1 MTTKVCESSRV
12 RYRKNRDRFTPAQ
25 ALVHVRD
32 GAGFCTACE
41 AIVVDGIDDIGT
53 TSCPVCGAA
62 SVVTASDAQL
72 CGALNVIEDERPTLA
87 GMLRRD
93 EKPRTR
99 ATTMSIERRRLA
111 KYVPGKDA

>member
-1 MTTKVCESSRV
+1 MTTRVCDTQAV

-25 ALVHVRD
+25 ALGYVRD
-32 GAGFCTACE
+32 GAGFCLSCE
-41 AIVVDGIDDIGT
+41 AIVLDGMADEGT
-53 TSCPVCGAA
+53 PSCPVCGGA

-87 GMLRRD
+87 GMLHRD

-99 ATTMSIERRRLA
+99 ASSMSLERRRLA
-111 KYVPGKDA
+111 LEAGKES